1 MLKAI
6 RWPARLALKPAEK
19 PTHISAV
26 TRDTAGRS
34 RSCQLRSRETETEL
48 ELEMEM
54 EMESEAA
61 CLPLDWLASLSLPN
75 VGMMMRLHLLLTLDV
90 HFRANSS
97 RSAARISFS
106 LCVKVFFAAFV
117 FRLFSSILIEY

>member
-1 MLKAI
+1 MASSIGAEAGRKTNPHFSCHSRHGWQESEL
-6 RWPARLALKPAEK
+6 PAEK
-19 PTHISAV
+19 
-26 TRDTAGRS
+26 
-34 RSCQLRSRETETEL
+34 LRSRETETEL
-48 ELEMEM
+48 ELQMEM

-97 RSAARISFS
+97 RSAVPELVSVS
-106 LCVKVFFAAFV
+106 V
-117 FRLFSSILIEY
+117 

>member
-1 MLKAI
+1 MASSIGAEAGRETNPHFSCHSRHGWQESEL
-6 RWPARLALKPAEK
+6 PAEK
-19 PTHISAV
+19 
-26 TRDTAGRS
+26 
-34 RSCQLRSRETETEL
+34 LRSRETETEL
-48 ELEMEM
+48 ELQM

-97 RSAARISFS
+97 RSAVPELVSVS
-106 LCVKVFFAAFV
+106 V
-117 FRLFSSILIEY
+117 